1 MAHTRFEPSGWTGNE
16 KMGYAKSIMD
26 YIGRWLQ
33 FRFLEGEQLP
43 LFTTSTPLE
52 GMATTGTKSE
62 AAIPPSQF
70 GDAPLCPVCGS
81 ATRSSGT
88 CFVCIM
94 RLECWR
100 VLIEVFRYK
109 YLGTRRRLIIRLF
122 FTLMPVSFL
131 PTFNPT

>member
-1 MAHTRFEPSGWTGNE
+1 VPLEVLCGKMAHTRFEPSGWTGNE

-43 LFTTSTPLE
+43 LFTTNTHVA

-62 AAIPPSQF
+62 AAIPPPQF
-70 GDAPLCPVCGS
+70 GDAPLCPACGS

-88 CFVCIM
+88 CFVC
-94 RLECWR
+94 
-100 VLIEVFRYK
+100 
-109 YLGTRRRLIIRLF
+109 
-122 FTLMPVSFL
+122 VSCASSVGGCS
-131 PTFNPT
+131 